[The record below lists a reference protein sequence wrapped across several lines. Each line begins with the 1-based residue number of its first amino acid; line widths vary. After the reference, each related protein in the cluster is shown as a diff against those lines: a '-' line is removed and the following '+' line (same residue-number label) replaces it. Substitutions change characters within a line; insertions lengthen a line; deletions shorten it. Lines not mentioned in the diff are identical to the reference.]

1 MNNPTKSFLTV
12 FLLFITV
19 NTFGQSFNEN
29 QLVGKWNVVNLEGT
43 LPVADSEKQ
52 NLEIFLNA
60 FKEATFEFE
69 SNNNFTL
76 HIDFKE
82 VEDRMKQ
89 LHWKYDRNLSKII
102 VQDWKNKDNS
112 EGILLE
118 LDVEKNRGNVF
129 FKISKTPLIFEVEQE
144 KGGGPKPKK

>member
-60 FKEATFEFE
+60 FKASTFEFE

-76 HIDFKE
+76 HINFKE

-129 FKISKTPLIFEVEQE
+129 FKISKTPLILEVEQE

>member
-1 MNNPTKSFLTV
+1 MNNPTKSLLTAL
-12 FLLFITV
+12 LLFITV
-19 NTFGQSFNEN
+19 NLFGQALNEK
-29 QLVGKWNVVNLEGT
+29 QLIGKWNVVNLEGT

-52 NLEIFLNA
+52 NLETFLKA
-60 FKEATFEFE
+60 LKASTLEFD

-89 LHWKYDRNLSKII
+89 LHWKYDGNLSKVF

-112 EGILLE
+112 ESVLLE
-118 LDVEKNRGNVF
+118 MEVEKIKGNTF
-129 FKISKTPLIFEVEQE
+129 FKITKTPLVLEVKKER
-144 KGGGPKPKK
+144 GGGK